1 MKQLSMESLLDI
13 QTVYC
18 ETEANAV
25 LWSHLGKC
33 IAANF
38 LQYIELEDVF
48 PDGMPGSDESE

>member
-1 MKQLSMESLLDI
+1 MESLLDI

>member
-1 MKQLSMESLLDI
+1 MKELTMDSLLDI

-18 ETEANAV
+18 ETKAEPV
-25 LWSHLGKC
+25 LWNALGKA

-48 PDGMPGSDESE
+48 PDGMPQEDE